1 MKTLKI
7 AGLAVMA
14 SVLGIALGQTAAFG
28 QSVEE
33 FYEGKRIKIVS
44 SSEPGGGYDT
54 YARTVARHIGRHIP
68 GNPKLLVQNMPGA
81 GGVVAANWLY
91 NVGAQDGTII
101 GSVQRAVP
109 FVPIFG
115 KKGPKYD
122 PAKFHWLGS
131 LNNEVGVLSVWRK
144 TSPVKTIQEAMQTE
158 VLLGGTGPNDT
169 EIYPALMNNTIGTK
183 FRIITGYPSTT
194 TATLAIE
201 RGEIQGLSQSF
212 SSMKARAPRNW
223 RDDVRVLVQLSTR
236 QHPELPD
243 VPLIFDLLKDKGEE
257 VNTIWRLM
265 LTQKVMG
272 RPYMLG
278 PNVPA
283 DRVAALRKAFED
295 MVKDPKFLADAAKQ
309 RREVVFVSGPD
320 IQKMITK
327 VASAPASI
335 IAKMDVYTTYRGK
348 KGKVKVSLVKHTG
361 KVTKTKRGGR
371 RIFIDYKGK
380 EIKAKVSGSRT
391 KVTIDGKKTKRKH
404 IKAGMTCTF
413 TYPGAGQEA
422 KNVDCK
428 S

>member
-1 MKTLKI
+1 MKSLKI
-7 AGLAVMA
+7 AGLAVIA
-14 SVLGIALGQTAAFG
+14 SVLGIALGQTTAFG

-33 FYEGKRIKIVS
+33 FYKGKRIKIVS

-68 GNPKLLVQNMPGA
+68 GNPKLLVQNKPGA

-144 TSPVKTIQEAMQTE
+144 TSPVKTIQEAMQKE

-183 FRIITGYPSTT
+183 FKIITGYPSTT

-212 SSMKARAPRNW
+212 SSMKARAPSNW

-236 QHPELPD
+236 QHPELQD

-309 RREVVFVSGPD
+309 KREVVFVSGPD

-348 KGKVKVSLVKHTG
+348 KGKVKVTLVKHTG

-371 RIFIDYKGK
+371 RIFIDYEGN
-380 EIKAKVSGSRT
+380 EVKAKVSGSRT

-422 KNVDCK
+422 KKVDCK